1 VSLARADEWRAR
13 IAGLY
18 VALEVAEERERE
30 CLGEEVAL
38 RAPAGPGECVRL
50 ARWSGY
56 SGKPRPPLYY
66 RVEEVQGFRHTDNGT
81 VGVLLCRE
89 YVPGSDILGSRIVLL
104 PEDQWGFLTKEV
116 PFIPAMNRKRRRR

>member
-1 VSLARADEWRAR
+1 MSLAKADEWRAR
-13 IAGLY
+13 RVGLEA
-18 VALEVAEERERE
+18 ALEIAEMRERE

-38 RAPAGPGECVRL
+38 RAPAGPGESVRL
-50 ARWSGY
+50 DRWSGY

-66 RVEEVQGFRHTDNGT
+66 RVDEVQGFRHTENGT

-104 PEDQWGFLTKEV
+104 PENQWGFLTKEV
-116 PFIPAMNRKRRRR
+116 PFIPAMNKRRRQ

>member
-1 VSLARADEWRAR
+1 MSLAKADEWRAR

-18 VALEVAEERERE
+18 VALELAEERERE
-30 CLGEEVAL
+30 CLAEEVSL
-38 RAPAGPGECVRL
+38 RSPAGPGESLRL
-50 ARWSGY
+50 ARYNPYTG
-56 SGKPRPPLYY
+56 RELPPLYY

-89 YVPGSDILGSRIVLL
+89 YRPGSDVLGSRIVQI

-116 PFIPAMNRKRRRR
+116 PFIPAMNKRRKR